1 MRISDWS
8 SDVCSSDLLDDGDGH
23 AAAARLA
30 QVGGTRLLTDALH
43 LAELLQAR
51 TESGQGLHAQLRW
64 FAQQCAAPSQG
75 DDLALRLD
83 DDADAVQVMTLH
95 KAKGLEYP
103 VVFLPFTAFA
113 DNGGSSGGLRRSRVR
128 DDDGAAAN
136 YFHLHSGSGKAK
148 EMVLG
153 DPARHAAR
161 PGQENDRE
169 CAKERRLQNGKAAG

>member
-8 SDVCSSDLLDDGDGH
+8 SDVCSSD
-23 AAAARLA
+23 LA

-83 DDADAVQVMTLH
+83 ADADAVQVMTPH
-95 KAKGLEYP
+95 KAKGMEYP
-103 VVFLPFTAFA
+103 LVFLPFTAFA
-113 DNGGSSGGLRRSRVR
+113 DKGGSSGGLRRSRLR
-128 DDDGAAAN
+128 DEGGAGAQ
-136 YFHLHSGSGKAK
+136 YF
-148 EMVLG
+148 
-153 DPARHAAR
+153 PR
-161 PGQENDRE
+161 PT
-169 CAKERRLQNGKAAG
+169 

>member
-1 MRISDWS
+1 MPFLDGQY
-8 SDVCSSDLLDDGDGH
+8 LDDGDGH

-83 DDADAVQVMTLH
+83 ADADAVQVMTLH

-113 DNGGSSGGLRRSRVR
+113 DNGGDRKSTRLNSS
-128 DDDGAAAN
+128 
-136 YFHLHSGSGKAK
+136 H
-148 EMVLG
+148 
-153 DPARHAAR
+153 
-161 PGQENDRE
+161 
-169 CAKERRLQNGKAAG
+169 

>member
-8 SDVCSSDLLDDGDGH
+8 SDVCSSD
-23 AAAARLA
+23 LA

-83 DDADAVQVMTLH
+83 ADADAVQVMTLH
-95 KAKGLEYP
+95 KTKGLEYP
-103 VVFLPFTAFA
+103 VVFLPFRTE
-113 DNGGSSGGLRRSRVR
+113 RRRV
-128 DDDGAAAN
+128 
-136 YFHLHSGSGKAK
+136 
-148 EMVLG
+148 
-153 DPARHAAR
+153 
-161 PGQENDRE
+161 GQEGVRTCN
-169 CAKERRLQNGKAAG
+169 

>member
-1 MRISDWS
+1 MPFLDGQY
-8 SDVCSSDLLDDGDGH
+8 LDDGDGH

-75 DDLALRLD
+75 DDLALRLAA
-83 DDADAVQVMTLH
+83 DADAVQVMTLH
-95 KAKGLEYP
+95 QAKGLDYP

-113 DNGGSSGGLRRSRVR
+113 DPASSRRGLRRPPAPQT
-128 DDDGAAAN
+128 AA
-136 YFHLHSGSGKAK
+136 
-148 EMVLG
+148 
-153 DPARHAAR
+153 PAATS
-161 PGQENDRE
+161 
-169 CAKERRLQNGKAAG
+169 